1 MSLIERLH
9 TAEHQGREAARERFS
24 RALTNLEEAQS
35 RLRRRMRLHP
45 PHAGKP
51 LTDKAHQPAKPIVT
65 INGRD
70 VPPQDLSTKEL
81 ANKREQVA

>member
-1 MSLIERLH
+1 MSLMERFYGS
-9 TAEHQGREAARERFS
+9 EHHCREAAWERFS

-45 PHAGKP
+45 RTGKP
-51 LTDKAHQPAKPIVT
+51 PQVAVRSSAEPIIT

-70 VPPQDLSTKEL
+70 VPPGDLG
-81 ANKREQVA
+81 AA